1 MSLLSIRVRSMFGS
15 ATLYI
20 PFKLP
25 PRGAPRETINTPTDM
40 IGHKREDPS
49 DG

>member
-15 ATLYI
+15 ATLRI
-20 PFKLP
+20 PFEQLS
-25 PRGAPRETINTPTDM
+25 RGSPRENVSTPTDM
-40 IGHKREDPS
+40 IGHKHEDSS